1 MSSLLKSKM
10 SSFDLVVIF
19 LVAVLVILFFI
30 VLLVW
35 LFNATLVRENSH
47 LAEILKDDNM
57 TKALK
62 TAVVGVDVK
71 AGTGAPV
78 GFNVFDFKAGTVAPV
93 ETKADVKAVAD
104 PFAIATAPKMVD
116 EDVTLV
122 NDEKI
127 VEAENNNPF
136 KCPEAG
142 CGCGGR
148 KHHFEARAHALAA
161 DEATLQ
167 AADGDITV
175 VA

>member
-78 GFNVFDFKAGTVAPV
+78 
-93 ETKADVKAVAD
+93 ETKVVADAKAVAD
-104 PFAIATAPKMVD
+104 SFAIAPAPKMVD

>member
-62 TAVVGVDVK
+62 SAVVGVDVK
-71 AGTGAPV
+71 AGTGAPDV
-78 GFNVFDFKAGTVAPV
+78 V
-93 ETKADVKAVAD
+93 KADVKAVAD
-104 PFAIATAPKMVD
+104 AKAVTSDISSAPKMVD

-122 NDEKI
+122 HDEKI
-127 VEAENNNPF
+127 VEAEDNNPF

-161 DEATLQ
+161 DETTLQ
-167 AADGDITV
+167 AADEVTV
-175 VA
+175 LA

>member
-78 GFNVFDFKAGTVAPV
+78 
-93 ETKADVKAVAD
+93 ETKVVADAKAVAD
-104 PFAIATAPKMVD
+104 RDDYLTIAAAPK
-116 EDVTLV
+116 T
-122 NDEKI
+122 NDSALAANERTVI
-127 VEAENNNPF
+127 NEEEHDTNPF

-161 DEATLQ
+161 DETTLQ
-167 AADGDITV
+167 AADGHEEATI